1 MRHPRNLLSERIA
14 AQPPKI
20 FVLEVEGEVV
30 GSICAQRILSIDS
43 IKQVTWASEDC
54 IAEASGT
61 TLQLL
66 RVNTFLESA
75 PAAATGL
82 AIGAILRD
90 FCLVYAREL
99 GMKKVCAVTKTT
111 DFVPGTG
118 PYATYVEGGVLD
130 GQHPDR
136 GLNFHVSRGAAVVR
150 AIANWRK
157 EDPGNEGHGV
167 LISYNLNEVCH
178 GVCTFSSLF

>member
-30 GSICAQRILSIDS
+30 GSICAQRILSIDA

-118 PYATYVEGGVLD
+118 PYATYVEG
-130 GQHPDR
+130 
-136 GLNFHVSRGAAVVR
+136 N
-150 AIANWRK
+150 ANWRP